1 MELQNKELHLYKKIP
16 KYTKKMITDIS
27 VDYQMFTVSHNKN
40 IINSKVKV
48 EHNKILDSIHIIF

>member
-1 MELQNKELHLYKKIP
+1 LYKKIP

-27 VDYQMFTVSHNKN
+27 VDYQMFAVSHNKN